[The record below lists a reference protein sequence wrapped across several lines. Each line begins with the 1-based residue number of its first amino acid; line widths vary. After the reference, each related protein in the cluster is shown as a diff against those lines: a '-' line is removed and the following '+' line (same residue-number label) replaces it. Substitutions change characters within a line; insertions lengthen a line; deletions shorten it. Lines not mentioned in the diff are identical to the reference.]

1 MISDKEKELFKK
13 ALAVSNEPIIVE
25 SLGFMSTSLNKQIA
39 KSFMRNAF
47 FTIKVSKLQKYYKF
61 DNGYAYISRRSL

>member
-13 ALAVSNEPIIVE
+13 ALAVSNGPMIVE

-47 FTIKVSKLQKYYKF
+47 FTIKVSKLQKY
-61 DNGYAYISRRSL
+61 